1 MWKASSE
8 KSERMNVT
16 HASPRVSTRHYDAAA
31 SPTGALAIDPEFGE
45 VVRGLVMNAY
55 AEFDVRLLGANGAG
69 EPHTLQFNKDKIT
82 LRRGGR
88 EGAVLLREAYRTDF
102 KVVLSAARMNTLVVQ
117 LGEGEALPLA
127 VDAIHERDL
136 IALVA
141 RSFWALAVKA
151 GYSSESIRPTC
162 LSRVKN
168 F

>member
-1 MWKASSE
+1 M
-8 KSERMNVT
+8 
-16 HASPRVSTRHYDAAA
+16 
-31 SPTGALAIDPEFGE
+31 
-45 VVRGLVMNAY
+45 
-55 AEFDVRLLGANGAG
+55 
-69 EPHTLQFNKDKIT
+69 
-82 LRRGGR
+82 
-88 EGAVLLREAYRTDF
+88 LLREAYRTDF

>member
-1 MWKASSE
+1 MINTW
-8 KSERMNVT
+8 
-16 HASPRVSTRHYDAAA
+16 HYDSAA
-31 SPTGALAIDPEFGE
+31 SPTGGLTIDPEFGE

-69 EPHTLQFNKDKIT
+69 APHTLQFNKDKIT

-117 LGEGEALPLA
+117 LGEGEAMPLA

-151 GYSSESIRPTC
+151 GFSLSTRP
-162 LSRVKN
+162 LVLNR
-168 F
+168 